1 MAIKA
6 IYFDMDGTIAN
17 LYSDP
22 NWLAKLTAH
31 DVTPYE
37 NAPPMLNMSL
47 LARYIHRVQKK
58 GIQVG
63 IVSWLSKTSTAIYD
77 IEVTNAKIKW
87 LTKHLPSVIFDEV
100 RIVAYGT
107 PKATAVEFAD
117 EGILFDDELANR
129 LEWGANA
136 FEPSVIIETIKRALR

>member
-1 MAIKA
+1 MAIKG

-17 LYSDP
+17 LYGDP
-22 NWLAKLTAH
+22 NWLAKLRAY
-31 DVTPYE
+31 DATPYE
-37 NAPPMLNMSL
+37 NALPMLNMSL
-47 LARYIHRVQKK
+47 LARYIHQVQKK

-63 IVSWLSKTSTAIYD
+63 IISWLSKTSTTTYD
-77 IEVTNAKIKW
+77 IEVTNAKMKW
-87 LTKHLPSVIFDEV
+87 LAKHLPSVVFDEV

-107 PKATAVEFAD
+107 PKATVVEFAD

-136 FEPSVIIETIKRALR
+136 FEPSAIIETMKRALR